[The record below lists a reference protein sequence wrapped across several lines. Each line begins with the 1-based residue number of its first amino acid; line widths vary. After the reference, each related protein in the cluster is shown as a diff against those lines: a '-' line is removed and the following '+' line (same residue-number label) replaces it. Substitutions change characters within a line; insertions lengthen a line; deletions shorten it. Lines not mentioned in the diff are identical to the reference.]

1 MTINMNAMAVFGL
14 PLAAMIVERTV
25 KSDKNK
31 KPKANTSKGVDAEEK
46 RLEYK
51 IWTNSGA
58 LALTI
63 TANGSRKIAE
73 YLMDWRIYFCVETL
87 SDADVA

>member
-14 PLAAMIVERTV
+14 PLAAMIVERNV

-31 KPKANTSKGVDAEEK
+31 KPKAKIFRGVDAEEK

-51 IWTNSGA
+51 SWTNSGA
-58 LALTI
+58 LALTSMV
-63 TANGSRKIAE
+63 NGTKIIAA
-73 YLMDWRIYFCVETL
+73 YLRDC
-87 SDADVA
+87 